1 METQRESG
9 SVSKEESYTDIMMKR
24 YQKHLEKTLDQKDLN
39 DTRSI
44 NCDNGQPEYAQSNY
58 LMLRQQE
65 ESNRIGNYFDTEKE
79 VISGGASLKKYSRIV
94 TGYQRSTA
102 VYLMIELNLKRRYEI
117 DTLFQGVNILDRY
130 LASIGP
136 QNFNSADMDLLA
148 CSCLLIAAKLE

>member
-1 METQRESG
+1 
-9 SVSKEESYTDIMMKR
+9 
-24 YQKHLEKTLDQKDLN
+24 
-39 DTRSI
+39 
-44 NCDNGQPEYAQSNY
+44 
-58 LMLRQQE
+58 MLRQQE

-130 LASIGP
+130 LACIGP